1 MYFNNSTRALLVVV
15 AVFAVLVSGHHVR
28 CAGKAIA
35 APTKD
40 LKDAITYLRA
50 MADGKLWHSGD
61 IPAPPKVHS
70 LRPNSCEQI
79 ACIQNAEV
87 RWCNDDTTKSR
98 SMEVK
103 HIAEG
108 ASVLL
113 NECKDIYKGEEVAGG
128 LLTHPDKWS
137 VIVQEPAKCE
147 VHVWQ
152 G

>member
-1 MYFNNSTRALLVVV
+1 MRFVINTRNLFIAM
-15 AVFAVLVSGHHVR
+15 AVFAVMVSGHHVR
-28 CAGKAIA
+28 CAGKAVA
-35 APTKD
+35 APIKD

-61 IPAPPKVHS
+61 IPAPPKVHT
-70 LRPNSCEQI
+70 LTPNSCEQI

-87 RWCNDDTTKSR
+87 RWCNDDTIKSR
-98 SMEVK
+98 SMEVE

-113 NECKDIYKGEEVAGG
+113 NECKDTYKGKEVAGG

-137 VIVQEPAKCE
+137 VVVQQPARCE
-147 VHVWQ
+147 FHVWE

>member
-1 MYFNNSTRALLVVV
+1 MCFVVSTQTLLIVMV
-15 AVFAVLVSGHHVR
+15 AFAVLVSGHHVR

-50 MADGKLWHSGD
+50 MADGNLWHSGD
-61 IPAPPKVHS
+61 IPAPPKVRTLS
-70 LRPNSCEQI
+70 PNSCEQI
-79 ACIQNAEV
+79 ACIQKAEV
-87 RWCNDDTTKSR
+87 RWCNDDTIMSR
-98 SMEVK
+98 SMEVE

-113 NECKDIYKGEEVAGG
+113 NECKDTYKGKEVAGG

-137 VIVQEPAKCE
+137 VVVQEPAKCE
-147 VHVWQ
+147 AHVWQ

>member
-1 MYFNNSTRALLVVV
+1 MRAVINTLTLLM
-15 AVFAVLVSGHHVR
+15 AMAIFAAIVSGHHVR

-61 IPAPPKVHS
+61 IPAPPKVHT
-70 LRPNSCEQI
+70 LGPNSCEQI
-79 ACIQNAEV
+79 ACIQHAEV
-87 RWCNDDTTKSR
+87 RWCNDDTTNHR
-98 SMEVK
+98 SMEVE
-103 HIAEG
+103 HVTEG

-113 NECKDIYKGEEVAGG
+113 NECKSTYKGNEVAGG
-128 LLTHPDKWS
+128 LLTHPDNWS